1 METIKNIIPAEY
13 RSRFYAV
20 AGAIVA
26 ALTSFGV
33 ITEDLAP
40 AIAGVA
46 TAAVTLIFA
55 ILHSTSPWRQ
65 AIYGLAGAIGVLMVA
80 TGAMT
85 DGQTSALLA
94 VVAAVFGI
102 GMAGATAPA
111 PDDTPGRHAAEV

>member
-33 ITEDLAP
+33 ITEDLAL
-40 AIAGVA
+40 AF
-46 TAAVTLIFA
+46 AV
-55 ILHSTSPWRQ
+55 LHSTSPWRQ
-65 AIYGLAGAIGVLMVA
+65 GIYGLATAIGVLMVA

-94 VVAAVFGI
+94 VVASVFGI
-102 GMAGATAPA
+102 GVAGATAPA
-111 PDDTPGRHAAEV
+111 PDDTVGAHAAEV